1 MTRTRSQIPGRTG
14 GAGQRVALDLGVPVG
29 EAGLADLVVDGV
41 HDGLHPVA
49 AAAEDVAGGA
59 QPLALGAGRPR
70 RPVRGRARS
79 YSAALRGSAGPG
91 HVGRQG
97 AQRRAVVGGIGHDM
111 DHPARKRQRKL
122 ADQDRGRFHLAGA
135 FAFAAQPARP
145 GAQRGR
151 LRSRSRES
159 PACWTPCSTPA
170 SRRSKPRRLSWR
182 NVIKQADGRD
192 TPDWID
198 ASHPR
203 VWRPA
208 ADGAPVLDQADRP
221 QNWLI
226 GASSRRI

>member
-1 MTRTRSQIPGRTG
+1 MTVSIRWR
-14 GAGQRVALDLGVPVG
+14 QRQRMSSAVPSRW
-29 EAGLADLVVDGV
+29 
-41 HDGLHPVA
+41 
-49 AAAEDVAGGA
+49 
-59 QPLALGAGRPR
+59 PL
-70 RPVRGRARS
+70 VRGGRVGRCA
-79 YSAALRGSAGPG
+79 AGPG

-192 TPDWID
+192 TRDCID

-226 GASSRRI
+226 GARRPANLATCRPAPDSAFGARHKAAASVDWSLFVTTAAPG